1 MRPTVWRSRLA
12 VLAAGAALCLVTLP
26 GPAGAEGDVPADAGL
41 VTVAG
46 EATASGVRFSY
57 EVPAEFLAA
66 TTPVDGGGP
75 VAQASLGSGLARSAA
90 SLPFPGDLVI
100 AGPGLFY
107 LATGVTLPG
116 AYPFYVSAE
125 HPGSPESALGD
136 PSGQYQLS
144 AKANGNSAAGL
155 AKAVFGPPDSG
166 SGGARA
172 ATSIVVEPDGSATA
186 SAESVSEGLSLGG
199 GALKIAAV
207 RSTSVTRLAAGATN
221 AVTER
226 KLAIEGAT
234 VSGQAVTI
242 DAAGVH
248 AGGGSAP
255 VPFGAGAE
263 QISTALAQAG
273 LSVRVAEET
282 DGAGNS
288 AQVLEVRD
296 RHPLPFAGN
305 PQGTFT
311 WRIGRAATALV
322 RTGFLPAPEPV
333 ADAPAEPPATGPVA
347 AGEPGDAPAP
357 AVTGPTGTGPTG
369 TGRPAGTG
377 GGTARAAE
385 SFAGYD
391 PGPVAGIFEGAPDT
405 AAGAATGV
413 AQLAASTPAAVAV
426 PAASRSSGVVGLDRV
441 RALYGAVGA
450 GALLVAALAGLWW
463 TKGVS
468 WRAS

>member
-1 MRPTVWRSRLA
+1 MRPTVWRRRLA
-12 VLAAGAALCLVTLP
+12 ALVAGAAALAPVALP
-26 GPAGAEGDVPADAGL
+26 APAGAEGEIPADAGL

-75 VAQASLGSGLARSAA
+75 MAQASLGSGLARSAA

-116 AYPFYVSAE
+116 SYPFYVSAE

-144 AKANGNSAAGL
+144 ARADGNSADSL
-155 AKAVFGPPDSG
+155 AKAVFGPPDGG
-166 SGGARA
+166 SGGARTQ
-172 ATSIVVEPDGSATA
+172 TSIVVEPDGSAVA

-199 GALKIAAV
+199 GTLKIAAV
-207 RSTSVTRLAAGATN
+207 RSVSVTRLAAGTTN

-242 DAAGVH
+242 DASGVH

-255 VPFGAGAE
+255 VPFGSGAE

-282 DGAGNS
+282 DAAGNS

-311 WRIGRAATALV
+311 WRIGRAATSLV
-322 RTGFLPAPEPV
+322 RTGFLPAPEPEPV
-333 ADAPAEPPATGPVA
+333 VDTPAGPPAAESAPAGAPDLGPAGPGPLGA
-347 AGEPGDAPAP
+347 GAEEAPAGE
-357 AVTGPTGTGPTG
+357 
-369 TGRPAGTG
+369 
-377 GGTARAAE
+377 GTARAAV

-391 PGPVAGIFEGAPDT
+391 PGPVAGIFEGV
-405 AAGAATGV
+405 TGV
-413 AQLAASTPAAVAV
+413 AADAPSGAAQLAASGAV
-426 PAASRSSGVVGLDRV
+426 PAVPASRSSGVVGLDRV
-441 RALYGAVGA
+441 RTLYGAVGA

-463 TKGVS
+463 RKGVS